1 MYFFLYSWICF
12 LAAASGS
19 GVGGAAVTAEIS
31 DRTLVKVEINFIL
44 VASNC
49 GSREGVGGI
58 QDVELGQIYQL
69 GFISAYILA
78 TVQ

>member
-1 MYFFLYSWICF
+1 M
-12 LAAASGS
+12 
-19 GVGGAAVTAEIS
+19 TAEIS